1 MHTQTDCRFMK
12 KLYAIF
18 LLILMS
24 LTAQAHQPDLSM
36 LMIYQNAEGKYFLQ
50 LSSSLVAFESMVDY
64 QYGKNSYKT
73 PEEFKGLFIK
83 LFQERFSMES
93 NNQNEMS
100 FGNTKVMLGHETKLI
115 AEVLN
120 MPKDSYSIQIRNDIF
135 KEMPQNQ
142 CILIFTGEKLP
153 KQQFILSK
161 ENNNEIKLKLENG
174 KWSLENYEIINRVDF
189 KIILSI
195 VLALVLL
202 IGTIIFLKNTK
213 TKVLNF
219 NN

>member
-1 MHTQTDCRFMK
+1 
-12 KLYAIF
+12 
-18 LLILMS
+18 
-24 LTAQAHQPDLSM
+24 
-36 LMIYQNAEGKYFLQ
+36 
-50 LSSSLVAFESMVDY
+50 
-64 QYGKNSYKT
+64 
-73 PEEFKGLFIK
+73 
-83 LFQERFSMES
+83 
-93 NNQNEMS
+93 
-100 FGNTKVMLGHETKLI
+100 MLGHETKFI

-120 MPKDSYSIQIRNDIF
+120 MPKDINSIEIRNDVF

-153 KQQFILSK
+153 KQQYVLSK
-161 ENNNEIKLKLENG
+161 ENNNEIKLMFENG
-174 KWSLENYEIINRVDF
+174 NWNMKNYEEINRVDF

-202 IGTIIFLKNTK
+202 IGPVVFLKNTK